1 MADMGVVVRAA
12 GGPEALEWTELET
25 PAPAAGEV
33 RIVQRA
39 VGVNFID
46 TYFRSGLYPWPT
58 TPLVPGAEASG
69 LVEDVGPGVTGLKSG
84 DRVAYTM
91 PLGAYR
97 TRRVVPADRLVKLPE
112 AISYETAASVML
124 KGLTA
129 QFLLTSCFPVKAG
142 QTVLVHA
149 AAGGVGLLLGQW
161 LKLLGATTIGT
172 VGSAAK
178 VDIAKANGYAH
189 VIQTQSE
196 DFTARVEEI
205 TGGGRCDVV
214 YDSVGKDAVRW
225 VPRCWCPAAGSAV
238 PSGFLDDGHGHRGVH
253 RLHAGNARQVVQI
266 EGFIGFDV
274 ARDDFQQKVPLAG
287 EGVALQHFGAIANGG
302 LEFGDGVAAGG
313 RQLDVREH
321 GDVQSQGVAIEQGHA
336 RLDDAVLLE
345 LLNAPPAGGGG
356 KRTLRGDLG
365 HRQRALPL

>member
-33 RIVQRA
+33 RISQRA

-69 LVEDVGPGVTGLKSG
+69 IVEDVGPGVTDLKSG

-129 QFLLTSCFPVKAG
+129 QFLLTSCFPVQAHH
-142 QTVLVHA
+142 TVLVHA

-161 LKLLGATTIGT
+161 LKSLGATAIGT
-172 VGSAAK
+172 VGSAGK

-189 VIQTQSE
+189 VIQTPSE

-205 TGGGRCDVV
+205 TGGERCDVV
-214 YDSVGKDAVRW
+214 YDSVGKDTWRGSLKCLKLRGMFVSFGQSSGPIADFKVMDLATGGSLFASRPMLFDYIKSASELKLRADDLFARLASGAVRAH
-225 VPRCWCPAAGSAV
+225 VGQQMALRDAAEA
-238 PSGFLDDGHGHRGVH
+238 H
-253 RLHAGNARQVVQI
+253 
-266 EGFIGFDV
+266 
-274 ARDDFQQKVPLAG
+274 
-287 EGVALQHFGAIANGG
+287 
-302 LEFGDGVAAGG
+302 
-313 RQLDVREH
+313 
-321 GDVQSQGVAIEQGHA
+321 
-336 RLDDAVLLE
+336 
-345 LLNAPPAGGGG
+345 
-356 KRTLRGDLG
+356 
-365 HRQRALPL
+365 RALASRRTVGATVLVP

>member
-25 PAPAAGEV
+25 LAPAAGEV
-33 RIVQRA
+33 RISQRA

-69 LVEDVGPGVTGLKSG
+69 IVEDVGSGVTGLKSG

-161 LKLLGATTIGT
+161 LKSLGASAIGT
-172 VGSAAK
+172 VGSVAK
-178 VDIAKANGYAH
+178 VDIAKANGYDH

-196 DFTARVEEI
+196 DFTARVEDI

-214 YDSVGKDAVRW
+214 YDSVGKDTWRGSLKCLKLRGMFVSFGQSSGPIADFKVMDLATGGSLFASR
-225 VPRCWCPAAGSAV
+225 PMLFDYIKAASELQMRA
-238 PSGFLDDGHGHRGVH
+238 DD
-253 RLHAGNARQVVQI
+253 L
-266 EGFIGFDV
+266 F
-274 ARDDFQQKVPLAG
+274 
-287 EGVALQHFGAIANGG
+287 
-302 LEFGDGVAAGG
+302 
-313 RQLDVREH
+313 
-321 GDVQSQGVAIEQGHA
+321 A
-336 RLDDAVLLE
+336 RLASGAVKAHVGQRMALRDAAE
-345 LLNAPPAGGGG
+345 A
-356 KRTLRGDLG
+356 
-365 HRQRALPL
+365 HRALASRRTVGATVLVP